1 MRISDWSSDVCSSDL
16 RNVEPGNVIGDTQMC
31 ARHWLAV
38 TSYPNAE
45 DAQQSAV
52 PAARQPRT
60 IQKVERIDTRDQ
72 SHQKT
77 NQQVRERQRDTQQGA
92 RHGGKMRSEE
102 RRAGKEGVSRC
113 RYRG

>member
-72 SHQKT
+72 SHQQA
-77 NQQVRERQRDTQQGA
+77 NQQVPDRPRADRQTGA
-92 RHGGKMRSEE
+92 E
-102 RRAGKEGVSRC
+102 GKEVSVRVDLGG
-113 RYRG
+113 RSINKKKKQT